1 MTDKKSYK
9 EKVSE
14 LKSIILPAKSVLIVT
29 HDYPDPDCIA
39 SSFGVQQLLL
49 HWGVEST
56 QIAFGGF
63 VGRAENRAMIRFIN
77 IQTVPLMLIEF
88 SDFDRNILVDSF
100 PGDGNVSL
108 KPEIIVDAVIDHHPH
123 KSKVSKPS
131 YFDLRKDVGSTS
143 TIITQ
148 YLRAEQC
155 PISRSLATA
164 LFYGIKTDTHRLS
177 RNVSAEDIE
186 CYKYLFD
193 LVDHLALSKI
203 ELPDR
208 DGEYF
213 NILHRSAES
222 MTLYEK
228 KLGHA
233 HLGTVSSPDYIAE
246 MADLYHSLEDLEWML
261 CSGIF
266 KSQIFFSIRSKNDE
280 TAGAK
285 AEKIARRLNG
295 SGGGHNT
302 MAAGRIPVENSNFD
316 KAITD
321 FVEVCKKIL
330 KLKDITGHTIL
341 R

>member
-1 MTDKKSYK
+1 MPYKKSYK
-9 EKVSE
+9 EKVRE
-14 LKSIILPAKSVLIVT
+14 LKSKILPATSVLIVT

-39 SSFGVQQLLL
+39 SSFGVQQLLI
-49 HWGVEST
+49 HWGVENT

-63 VGRAENRAMIRFIN
+63 VGRAENRAMIRFTN

-88 SDFDRNILVDSF
+88 SDFDHIILVDSF

-108 KPEIIVDAVIDHHPH
+108 GPKIKVDAVIDHHPYS
-123 KSKVSKPS
+123 SKRNMPF
-131 YFDLRKDVGSTS
+131 YHDIRKDVGSTS

-148 YLRAEQC
+148 YLKAEKC
-155 PISRSLATA
+155 TISKNLATA

-177 RNVSAEDIE
+177 RNVSTEDIK

-193 LVDHLALSKI
+193 LVDHMALSKI

-208 DGEYF
+208 DAEYF

-228 KLGHA
+228 TFGHT
-233 HLGTVSSPDYIAE
+233 HLGTISNPDYIAE
-246 MADLYHSLEDLEWML
+246 MADLFHSLENLEWML

-266 KSQIFFSIRSKNDE
+266 KNQIFFSIRSKNDD
-280 TAGAK
+280 TAGRI
-285 AEKIARRLNG
+285 AEKIARKLKG

-302 MAAGRIPVENSNFD
+302 MAAGRIPIKDSLFD
-316 KAITD
+316 KTMTD
-321 FVEVCKKIL
+321 FINIFKTFLKIQN
-330 KLKDITGHTIL
+330 IPGQTIL